1 MAIPAQ
7 PLRQSRKGASRA
19 IAKGAQGHLQSR
31 QQDVNPLIGFAL
43 AHPEQASL
51 DHLET
56 VGLDY
61 VEFALHL
68 GYADIGRLRGTHL
81 ISVG

>member
-1 MAIPAQ
+1 M
-7 PLRQSRKGASRA
+7 
-19 IAKGAQGHLQSR
+19 
-31 QQDVNPLIGFAL
+31 NPLIGFAL

-68 GYADIGRLRGTHL
+68 GYTGIVRLCETPL